1 MRSYLFLMFE
11 LTEVLRKDDDTEF
24 IVLLNNLRV

>member
-11 LTEVLRKDDDTEF
+11 LTDVLRKHDDTEF